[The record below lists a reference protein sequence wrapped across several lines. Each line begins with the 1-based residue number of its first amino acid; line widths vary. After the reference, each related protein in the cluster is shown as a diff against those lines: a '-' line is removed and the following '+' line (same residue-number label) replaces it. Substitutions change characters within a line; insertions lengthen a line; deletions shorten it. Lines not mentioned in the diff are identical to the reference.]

1 MRQKRW
7 LVALAAAVAAW
18 GMSACGGGGGNGIAT
33 PVDLT
38 APVID
43 GVRASRLANNAVLV
57 EAQVYDDIAV
67 QEVNVLAV
75 DGNLRTRQHPM
86 SLEYGNR
93 YRIELPA
100 NVLRVTVSAKD
111 SAGNT
116 ATSGEVLVPPPN
128 PPDFQ

>member
-1 MRQKRW
+1 
-7 LVALAAAVAAW
+7 VTAW

-67 QEVNVLAV
+67 QEVEALAV
-75 DGNLRTRQHPM
+75 DGSLLTRQYRM
-86 SLEYGNR
+86 SNEYGNR
-93 YRIELPA
+93 YRIELPQS
-100 NVLRVTVSAKD
+100 VLRVTVRAKD

-116 ATSGEVLVPPPN
+116 ATSSEVLVPPPN
-128 PPDFQ
+128 PPDFE